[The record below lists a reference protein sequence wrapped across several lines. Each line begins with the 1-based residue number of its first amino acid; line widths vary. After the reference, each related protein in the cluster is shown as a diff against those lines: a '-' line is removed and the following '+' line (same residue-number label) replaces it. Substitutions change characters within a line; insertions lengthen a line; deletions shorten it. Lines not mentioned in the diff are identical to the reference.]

1 MAEPTTRPL
10 PLGDGTLS
18 EAVSAQEAVQGRHIA
33 HSMRHRPWQQAWDTN
48 LRDEIEDEHSWLMT
62 FGDLMS
68 LLLVMFVF
76 IVAFAS
82 FKPEQYAANQAP
94 QPAKETPE
102 AAPQPPPPLPEPTP
116 TVELDPA
123 FERLGH
129 DVQVSIQKGQINL
142 QIPDSI
148 LFAPGAAELSAAGV
162 PVLDRI
168 ADLLKNS
175 HYEVSI
181 EGHTDNAPIR
191 TPRFPSNW
199 ELSAS
204 RASAVLRYL
213 IERGVEPG
221 RMRAIGYAD
230 TRPIAPNDTPESRA
244 KNRRVTL
251 VLHASPPAENP

>member
-1 MAEPTTRPL
+1 MAEPVRPL
-10 PLGDGTLS
+10 PPGEPPPT
-18 EAVSAQEAVQGRHIA
+18 EAASTQEAVHGRHVA
-33 HSMRHRPWQQAWDTN
+33 RSMRYRPWQQAWDTN
-48 LRDEIEDEHSWLMT
+48 LRDEIEDEHGWLMT

-82 FKPEQYAANQAP
+82 FEPERYSASQSP
-94 QPAKETPE
+94 QPAPETTEPAPAPPVPAAEPPAE
-102 AAPQPPPPLPEPTP
+102 A
-116 TVELDPA
+116 ELDPA
-123 FERLGH
+123 FELLGN

-148 LFAPGAAELSAAGV
+148 LFPAGAAELSADGV

-168 ADLLKNS
+168 AELLKRS
-175 HYEVSI
+175 PYAISI
-181 EGHTDNAPIR
+181 EGHTDNIPIR

-204 RASAVLRYL
+204 RAAAVLRYL
-213 IERGVEPG
+213 IERGVEPT

-251 VLHASPPAENP
+251 VLHAAPPTEAP